1 MQVTGETQGKRR
13 WKARGGMPWAPR
25 ASSSPRLLLPSSQE
39 ALSWAAPSTA
49 HLLKVEKPGPET
61 WQS

>member
-25 ASSSPRLLLPSSQE
+25 ASSSPRLLLPSSQG
-39 ALSWAAPSTA
+39 ALSWAA
-49 HLLKVEKPGPET
+49 LLKVEKPGPET